1 MATDDQAETGTGRN
15 GSRTPL
21 DPSGHYS
28 PEDIVVSTDL
38 DLPGEGLARLSDDPP
53 AREVIYRLVRERGPI
68 TLADLAREFGAFLP
82 GGVRPPYSQDPPAYV
97 LRLLAGDRAKLP
109 ALASFES
116 VVGIVARLG
125 ADPHYGFEIS
135 PA

>member
-1 MATDDQAETGTGRN
+1 MATEERSDRETVHDDA
-15 GSRTPL
+15 PL

-28 PEDIVVSTDL
+28 PEDILVRTDL

-68 TLADLAREFGAFLP
+68 SLADLGREFAAFLP
-82 GGVRPPYSQDPPAYV
+82 GGVRPPYAQDPSVYV
-97 LRLLAGDRAKLP
+97 LRLLAGGRATLP

-116 VVGIVARLG
+116 LVGLVARLDP
-125 ADPHYGFEIS
+125 DPHYGFEIS
-135 PA
+135 SG